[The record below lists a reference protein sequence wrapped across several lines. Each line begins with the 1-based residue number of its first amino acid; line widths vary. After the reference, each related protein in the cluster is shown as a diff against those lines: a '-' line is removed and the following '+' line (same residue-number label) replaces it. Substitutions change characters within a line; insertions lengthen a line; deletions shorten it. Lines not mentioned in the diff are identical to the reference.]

1 MKSLPILKPNSP
13 EQNID
18 LIRNSLNGNFSS
30 VQNAINS
37 GADINIVDANGIS
50 ALNAA
55 SMAGNLDI
63 VKFLVSNG
71 ADLTLIDK
79 LGYDAYHSAMFY
91 GDLKGLKVEP
101 FNTIMSVVK
110 YI

>member
-1 MKSLPILKPNSP
+1 MRSLPVLKPNPP

-18 LIRNSLNGNFSS
+18 LIRFSMSGNLSG

-37 GADINIVDANGIS
+37 GSDINIIDANGIS

-55 SMAGNLDI
+55 SMAGHLDI
-63 VKFLVSNG
+63 VKFLVSSG
-71 ADLTLIDK
+71 ADLTLKDQ

-91 GDLKGLKVEP
+91 GDFKGLKPEP

>member
-1 MKSLPILKPNSP
+1 MKSLPILKPNPP

-18 LIRNSLNGNFSS
+18 LIRSSISGNLSG
-30 VQNAINS
+30 VQNSINS

-55 SMAGNLDI
+55 SMAGHLDI

-71 ADLTLIDK
+71 VDLTLIDK

>member
-1 MKSLPILKPNSP
+1 MRSLPILKPNPP

-18 LIRNSLNGNFSS
+18 LIRCSISGNLSG
-30 VQNAINS
+30 VQNAIND
-37 GADINIVDANGIS
+37 GTDINIVDANGIS
-50 ALNAA
+50 ALIAA
-55 SMAGNLDI
+55 SMAGHLDI
-63 VKFLVSNG
+63 VNFLVSNG
-71 ADLTLIDK
+71 ANLTLKDN

-91 GDLKGLKVEP
+91 GDCNGLKVEP

>member
-1 MKSLPILKPNSP
+1 MRSLPILKPNPP

-18 LIRNSLNGNFSS
+18 LIRCSISGNLSG
-30 VQNAINS
+30 VQNSINN
-37 GADINIVDANGIS
+37 GFDINIVDANGIS
-50 ALNAA
+50 ALIAA
-55 SMAGNLDI
+55 SMAGHLDI

-71 ADLTLIDK
+71 ADLTLKDN
-79 LGYDAYHSAMFY
+79 LGYDAYNSAIFY
-91 GDLKGLKVEP
+91 GDLKGLIVEP